1 MSNLVTNLYGVKC
14 DNPKCDWKDMTVP
27 YDDYPS
33 YIGKP
38 CPACGW
44 DLMSKQEYCGLIAFY
59 RLVLRVDEFATQA
72 DELATKADELAVQ
85 FDFEGTYNKLTI
97 GEDNKLELSHT
108 TSLTG
113 DTPEKVLNTLVS
125 KAPEWLRSEMLLST
139 ELTMYTVWL
148 QENGFI

>member
-1 MSNLVTNLYGVKC
+1 MALMMEISN
-14 DNPKCDWKDMTVP
+14 
-27 YDDYPS
+27 
-33 YIGKP
+33 I
-38 CPACGW
+38 
-44 DLMSKQEYCGLIAFY
+44 Y

-148 QENGFI
+148 QENGFMIEI